1 MNMMEVAQDA
11 LENHS
16 ELEKVTIISHAPRYD
31 APDADPA
38 GLKPSLA
45 AFANSFLL
53 ELWIDS
59 PLKHKIHIGSHTNL
73 ECSGDLRIQRFT
85 AERTGKYDG
94 VHMYG
99 TAGRVAYTDSFLNIL
114 RSSLSL
120 SGRAPE
126 RDSHINCPQAQYAR
140 LMKRN
145 TGRHTQHRVV
155 ASGISTH
162 NRFSILGN

>member
-16 ELEKVTIISHAPRYD
+16 QLEKVTIMSHAPRYD
-31 APDADPA
+31 VPDADPA
-38 GLKPSLA
+38 GLKPNLA

-85 AERTGKYDG
+85 AERTGKYILLQG
-94 VHMYG
+94 V
-99 TAGRVAYTDSFLNIL
+99 S
-114 RSSLSL
+114 
-120 SGRAPE
+120 
-126 RDSHINCPQAQYAR
+126 
-140 LMKRN
+140 
-145 TGRHTQHRVV
+145 
-155 ASGISTH
+155 
-162 NRFSILGN
+162 